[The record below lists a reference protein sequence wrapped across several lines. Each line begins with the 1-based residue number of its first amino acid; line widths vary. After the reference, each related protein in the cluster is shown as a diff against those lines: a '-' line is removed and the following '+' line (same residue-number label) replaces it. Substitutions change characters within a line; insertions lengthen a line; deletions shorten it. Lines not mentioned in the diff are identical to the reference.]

1 MLNKVLKIFAVGM
14 LFCLSIMVFFPSLS
28 AATTAISTFNPSLPA
43 ATSTESNS
51 LAYWFQAV
59 MLAMVPAFLGAM
71 AAISHRLVALI
82 TGYLKEHFSERF
94 NFGKAFDMLGMFDKV
109 LNSCI
114 EANEVTLK
122 KEWAAAYADG
132 KITDDEYKSLKASL
146 KNTTIN
152 TAKNILG
159 SNGLD
164 LVKGVIGDID
174 KYAEKQLE
182 VFLANV
188 KKKYLTTSPT
198 TQPQPQVQN

>member
-1 MLNKVLKIFAVGM
+1 MINKVLKIFAIGM
-14 LFCLSIMVFFPSLS
+14 LFCLSIIVFFPSLS
-28 AATTAISTFNPSLPA
+28 AATTAVLTSNSSLPA
-43 ATSTESNS
+43 VSTDNGT

-71 AAISHRLVALI
+71 AAVSHRLVTLV
-82 TGYLKEHFSERF
+82 TGYLKEHFGERL
-94 NFGKAFDMLGMFDKV
+94 NFGKGFDMLGIFDKV

-132 KITDDEYKSLKASL
+132 KITNEEYKSLKASL

-152 TAKNILG
+152 TVKTILG
-159 SNGLD
+159 TDGLD
-164 LVKGVIGDID
+164 LIKGVIGDVD

-188 KKKYLTTSPT
+188 KKKYLTVLPT
-198 TQPQPQVQN
+198 TQPQPQAQN